1 MLVAN
6 IANSTEVDEEMEKNL
21 VDLIIELKK
30 GCMEDEEQIRTLC
43 KISLAE
49 YKGIMEI
56 EAAERVT
63 CNVLSKKMGL
73 SISRGSRIIDSLVKR
88 GYLLRIENP
97 EDRRS
102 FIISLSSEGV
112 KIRQQIEQER
122 NNCEYRIRKN
132 LSAREVKLVKE
143 GLELIS
149 EILNQK

>member
-1 MLVAN
+1 LLVAN

-88 GYLLRIENP
+88 GYLLRMENP

-102 FIISLSSEGV
+102 FVISLSSEGA
-112 KIRQQIEQER
+112 KIRKQIEQER

-132 LSAREVKLVKE
+132 LSAREVKLIK
-143 GLELIS
+143 GALELIS
-149 EILNQK
+149 EIFNQK

>member
-1 MLVAN
+1 MLLAN

-88 GYLLRIENP
+88 GYLLRMENP

-102 FIISLSSEGV
+102 FVISLSSEGA
-112 KIRQQIEQER
+112 KIRKQIEQER

-132 LSAREVKLVKE
+132 LSAREVKLIKE
-143 GLELIS
+143 ALELIG
-149 EILNQK
+149 EIFNQK

>member
-1 MLVAN
+1 
-6 IANSTEVDEEMEKNL
+6 MEKSL
-21 VDLIIELKK
+21 IDLIIELKK

-43 KISLAE
+43 NVSLAE

-88 GYLLRIENP
+88 GYLLRMENP

-102 FIISLSSEGV
+102 FVISLSSEGA
-112 KIRQQIEQER
+112 KIRKQIEQER

-132 LSAREVKLVKE
+132 LSAREVKLIK
-143 GLELIS
+143 GALELIS
-149 EILNQK
+149 EIFNQK

>member
-1 MLVAN
+1 LLLAN
-6 IANSTEVDEEMEKNL
+6 IANGTEVNEEMEKSL

-30 GCMEDEEQIRTLC
+30 GCMEDEEQIRTFC

-63 CNVLSKKMGL
+63 CNALSKKMGL

-88 GYLLRIENP
+88 GYLLRMENP

-112 KIRQQIEQER
+112 KIRKQIEQEK

-132 LSAREVKLVKE
+132 LSVREVKLVKE

>member
-88 GYLLRIENP
+88 GYLLRMENP

-102 FIISLSSEGV
+102 FIISLSSEGA
-112 KIRQQIEQER
+112 KIRKQIQQER

-132 LSAREVKLVKE
+132 LSVREVKLVKK